1 MTFNL
6 GKPILAMLLIAL
18 VTGSAIW
25 LRGTDGRRADVE
37 AWVFA
42 DSHYYIYVGR
52 GKPPGTAPID
62 VFSAETGRRAEI
74 KLIQHRALNVRLAT
88 LILSDIVGPEVPD
101 AVEIEIGSIGR
112 FFRPPVDQVGLLP
125 LNDFIRKYGWEGK
138 ILSSRLAPWSKEG
151 VIFGIPHDVHPVTLT
166 YRADLFEQ
174 AGIDLAAA
182 DTWEKFID
190 ACLQYQAYWRAQ
202 GVERR
207 WAMEWPQS
215 GASHLLT
222 LLLQRG
228 INLVDD
234 RGNIHFDDPR
244 VLDTLVMYA
253 RLSAG
258 PNRIGADVAPGEQGY
273 TQDLGSGFIGIMLTP
288 DWRLTAIPLY
298 APELAGKLKVMP
310 LPKFPDSPYR
320 TSTWGGTMIGIP
332 RNSANPELAWK
343 LIEIL
348 YLRPEGMLDTMR
360 NTYILPPVTTLWDD
374 PINTEL
380 DPFYSGQAVRAL
392 NVQLAQELPARYVSP
407 ASTVADATMSLV
419 MIRAIRHMREH
430 GEAGLED
437 ACRAW
442 LAQADRE
449 LRRRIAHGSF
459 DDPPIDPEGVD
470 ASR

>member
-1 MTFNL
+1 
-6 GKPILAMLLIAL
+6 
-18 VTGSAIW
+18 
-25 LRGTDGRRADVE
+25 
-37 AWVFA
+37 
-42 DSHYYIYVGR
+42 
-52 GKPPGTAPID
+52 
-62 VFSAETGRRAEI
+62 
-74 KLIQHRALNVRLAT
+74 
-88 LILSDIVGPEVPD
+88 VPD
-101 AVEIEIGSIGR
+101 AVEIEIGSVGR
-112 FFRPPVDQVGLLP
+112 FFRPPVEQVGLLP
-125 LNDFIRKYGWEGK
+125 LNDLIRKHGWEGK
-138 ILSSRLAPWSKEG
+138 ILRSRLAPWSKEG
-151 VIFGIPHDVHPVTLT
+151 VIFGIPHDVHPVTFA

-202 GVERR
+202 GIERR

-244 VLDTLVMYA
+244 VLDTLLMYV

-258 PNRIGADVAPGEQGY
+258 AQRIGADVSPGEQAY
-273 TQDLGSGFIGIMLTP
+273 TQDLASGYIGIMLAP
-288 DWRLTAIPLY
+288 DWRLTYIKMY

-332 RNSANPELAWK
+332 RNSSNPELAWK
-343 LIEIL
+343 LIEVL
-348 YLRPEGMLDTMR
+348 YLRPEGTLETMR

-374 PINTEL
+374 PINREL
-380 DPFYSGQAVRAL
+380 DPYYSNQPVRGL
-392 NVQLAQELPARYVSP
+392 NVQLAQELPARYVTP
-407 ASTVADATMSLV
+407 ASTVADATMSLIV
-419 MIRAIRHMREH
+419 IRAIQHMRDH

-437 ACRAW
+437 ACRRW
-442 LAQADRE
+442 LAMGAAD

-459 DDPPIDPEGVD
+459 DDPPADPEASD
-470 ASR
+470 APR